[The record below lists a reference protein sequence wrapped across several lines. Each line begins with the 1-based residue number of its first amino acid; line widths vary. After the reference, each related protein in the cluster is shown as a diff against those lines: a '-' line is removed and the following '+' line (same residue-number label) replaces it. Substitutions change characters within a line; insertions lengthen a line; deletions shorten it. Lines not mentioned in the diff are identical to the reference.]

1 MHFMDV
7 KKSLAIM
14 QQLKQYDSPTI
25 CNAIEIIKGS
35 RQNSGFTYAP
45 VFCTEPQ
52 LPPMVGFAKTA
63 KIRGKTPSVDDPQQ
77 ILQRRLDYHTYMGSE
92 VQIEGSYDG
101 SVGDS
106 GVGDSGVA
114 MNTAMNMATNTPTL
128 PAVAVIEDMD
138 YPSPV
143 ACFFGEINMVVHKG
157 LGLKGVLTSGLV
169 RDLDSMEKGMPIIAA
184 GVGISHAH
192 VHVREIN
199 TKVNIMG
206 MEVMPNQM
214 VHADK
219 HGAVVIEDDKILQAL
234 PEAINH
240 IIAKEKIVIDA
251 ARQPDFDAAKLNEAW
266 NKFIAK

>member
-1 MHFMDV
+1 MDV

-35 RQNSGFTYAP
+35 RQSSGFTYAP

-92 VQIEGSYDG
+92 VKIEGSYIGGDG
-101 SVGDS
+101 
-106 GVGDSGVA
+106 GVGGVGGVGNSGASVNMTA
-114 MNTAMNMATNTPTL
+114 NTSTL

-169 RDLDSMEKGMPIIAA
+169 RDLDSMEKGMPIIAS

-192 VHVREIN
+192 VHVKEIN

-266 NKFIAK
+266 KKFIAK

>member
-35 RQNSGFTYAP
+35 RQSSGFTYAP

-52 LPPMVGFAKTA
+52 LPPMIGFAKTA
-63 KIRGKTPSVDDPQQ
+63 KIRGKTPSTDDPQQ

-92 VQIEGSYDG
+92 VQIEGSNG
-101 SVGDS
+101 EDS
-106 GVGDSGVA
+106 GAAV
-114 MNTAMNMATNTPTL
+114 NMATNAEIL

-169 RDLDSMEKGMPIIAA
+169 RDLDSMEKGMPIIAS

-192 VHVREIN
+192 VHVKEIN

-266 NKFIAK
+266 KRFIAK

>member
-35 RQNSGFTYAP
+35 RQSSGFTYAP

-92 VQIEGSYDG
+92 VQIEGSD
-101 SVGDS
+101 VGDS
-106 GVGDSGVA
+106 GAA

-192 VHVREIN
+192 VHVKEIN

-206 MEVMPNQM
+206 MEIMPNQM

-219 HGAVVIEDDKILQAL
+219 HGAAVIEDDKILQAL